1 MSPFNNALSGKVAES
16 AISVKFE
23 YVKLILLKSGVIS
36 MSDTAIGE
44 ITEAAMNLSSDM
56 MASFVSI
63 MLICLLVFCV
73 SSREDGIELLSCN
86 IIPA

>member
-1 MSPFNNALSGKVAES
+1 M
-16 AISVKFE
+16 
-23 YVKLILLKSGVIS
+23 KLILLKSGVIS

-56 MASFVSI
+56 LASFVSI

-73 SSREDGIELLSCN
+73 SSREDGIGLLSCN
-86 IIPA
+86 VIPA

>member
-1 MSPFNNALSGKVAES
+1 MAES

-36 MSDTAIGE
+36 MSDTTIGE
-44 ITEAAMNLSSDM
+44 ITEVAMNLSSDM
-56 MASFVSI
+56 VASFVSI

-73 SSREDGIELLSCN
+73 SSGEDGIELLSCN
-86 IIPA
+86 VIPA